1 MHFISFINTYI
12 GNLERVLM
20 NLFAGQPW
28 RLRHRDHLQ
37 TRVGEEGE
45 GGMSG
50 ESSREAY
57 TLSYV
62 KQMAIGNL
70 LYDSG
75 NSNQGSIV
83 T

>member
-28 RLRHRDHLQ
+28 RLRHREHLQ

-57 TLSYV
+57 TGTYV
-62 KQMAIGNL
+62 NRWPVEMCCIT
-70 LYDSG
+70 
-75 NSNQGSIV
+75 QG
-83 T
+83 TQTGAL